1 MFLNSCSDTLDLM
14 IFDIWASIELCQVEG
29 QPDAPPW
36 FMLRGKILKI
46 VDNSGQ
52 LVPTFCQVLME
63 TQKD

>member
-1 MFLNSCSDTLDLM
+1 M

-52 LVPTFCQVLME
+52 LVPTFYQVLME